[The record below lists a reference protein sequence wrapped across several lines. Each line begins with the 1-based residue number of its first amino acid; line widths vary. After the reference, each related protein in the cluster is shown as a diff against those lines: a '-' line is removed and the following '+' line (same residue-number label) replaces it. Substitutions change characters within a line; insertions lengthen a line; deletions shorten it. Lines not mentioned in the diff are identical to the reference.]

1 MYQPAPRGAFSTYSG
16 CMFPSCARLV
26 LAHKTQQDG
35 RFPSAAMIRGRKY
48 KRITLDQP
56 GLLSR

>member
-1 MYQPAPRGAFSTYSG
+1 
-16 CMFPSCARLV
+16 MFPSCARLV